1 MCKSSGANDW
11 RVPFYEMVSY
21 GKPLVENRHGHTLS
35 LSRNCCANRL
45 RCQYLL
51 GELDDPFRWNG
62 CASRWFAP
70 ATGRFRPDGS
80 KWDLC
85 GWHHIRRR
93 DVVQRTI
100 GRRWSLLIIVPGAIL
115 TALLDVR
122 LAVAS
127 ASAFLFSESV
137 DFLVYTPL
145 QRRGFVRAVV
155 ASGLAAA
162 VVDSLLF
169 LAIAGIP
176 LAVALPGLLLG
187 KCWVMLLAA
196 PVVAFLR
203 ARLDY
208 AKTAPVAIGTSTPIQ
223 D

>member
-1 MCKSSGANDW
+1 MESRPRSAGIIALVVYGISIYLANW
-11 RVPFYEMVSY
+11 MIRSVGTVV
-21 GKPLVENRHGHTLS
+21 L
-35 LSRNCCANRL
+35 
-45 RCQYLL
+45 
-51 GELDDPFRWNG
+51 
-62 CASRWFAP
+62 
-70 ATGRFRPDGS
+70 PDGS
-80 KWDLC
+80 HLLPV
-85 GWHHIRRR
+85 GFGLMAPSGTYAAGITFVAR

-100 GRRWSLLIIVPGAIL
+100 GRRWSLLIIIPGAIL

-155 ASGLAAA
+155 ASGLVAA

-169 LAIAGIP
+169 LSIAGIP

-187 KCWVMLLAA
+187 KFWVMLVAA
-196 PVVAFLR
+196 PVAALLR
-203 ARLDY
+203 SWLGQA
-208 AKTAPVAIGTSTPIQ
+208 TPVAVGVAGPPQ
-223 D
+223 G

>member
-1 MCKSSGANDW
+1 MRAEL
-11 RVPFYEMVSY
+11 RVPGITALVIYGVSIY
-21 GKPLVENRHGHTLS
+21 L
-35 LSRNCCANRL
+35 ANWMIRSVGTVVL
-45 RCQYLL
+45 
-51 GELDDPFRWNG
+51 
-62 CASRWFAP
+62 
-70 ATGRFRPDGS
+70 PDGTHLLPVGFGLMAPS
-80 KWDLC
+80 
-85 GWHHIRRR
+85 GTYAAGITFVAR

-155 ASGLAAA
+155 ASGLVAA

-169 LAIAGIP
+169 LSIAGIP
-176 LAVALPGLLLG
+176 LTVALPGLLLG
-187 KCWVMLLAA
+187 KFWVMVVAA
-196 PVVAFLR
+196 PVAALLRTWLNNTDGAQIATVA
-203 ARLDY
+203 AG
-208 AKTAPVAIGTSTPIQ
+208 AIGPSGDRPPR
-223 D
+223 

>member
-1 MCKSSGANDW
+1 MDTRPRSAGIVALIVYGVSIYLANW
-11 RVPFYEMVSY
+11 MIRSVGTVV
-21 GKPLVENRHGHTLS
+21 L
-35 LSRNCCANRL
+35 
-45 RCQYLL
+45 
-51 GELDDPFRWNG
+51 
-62 CASRWFAP
+62 
-70 ATGRFRPDGS
+70 PDGS
-80 KWDLC
+80 HLLPV
-85 GWHHIRRR
+85 GFGLMAPSGTYAAGITFVAR

-100 GRRWSLLIIVPGAIL
+100 GRRWSLLIIIPGAIL

-169 LAIAGIP
+169 LAVAGIP

-187 KCWVMLLAA
+187 KFWVMLLAA
-196 PVVAFLR
+196 PVAAYLR
-203 ARLDY
+203 TRLGY
-208 AKTAPVAIGTSTPIQ
+208 AKTTPVAIGVSAPIQ
-223 D
+223 E